1 MDRILKFSG
10 GTKISLF
17 GDGFPAVKIN
27 YFNIVK
33 NLITYN
39 KVYLLKKVLPTF
51 INKIKTYFNENIL
64 QPNSDIFFVPD
75 YKNYLFLKKKFKDK
89 KIFKINSYDFEIFNR
104 LKRKKSKTKEKVV
117 FIDQVYE
124 KPFDAQ
130 IESYVKKDSKEKYYW
145 DGINKLLDFVSN
157 KTKKELVI
165 AAHHRRNKQDR
176 PSEKKFVF
184 NKTYQLIKESKLVL
198 AHDSTAFRLAVL
210 LRKPI
215 IFLTM
220 HFLKIYD
227 HRTFLI
233 IKQSAKELGAQIIY
247 IDENLKFNKNIFKK
261 KKIKQNK

>member
-1 MDRILKFSG
+1 M
-10 GTKISLF
+10 
-17 GDGFPAVKIN
+17 
-27 YFNIVK
+27 
-33 NLITYN
+33 
-39 KVYLLKKVLPTF
+39 
-51 INKIKTYFNENIL
+51 
-64 QPNSDIFFVPD
+64 
-75 YKNYLFLKKKFKDK
+75 
-89 KIFKINSYDFEIFNR
+89 
-104 LKRKKSKTKEKVV
+104 
-117 FIDQVYE
+117 
-124 KPFDAQ
+124 
-130 IESYVKKDSKEKYYW
+130 
-145 DGINKLLDFVSN
+145 LDFVSN

-220 HFLKIYD
+220 HFLKLYD

-247 IDENLKFNKNIFKK
+247 IDEN
-261 KKIKQNK
+261 